1 MKDLKQ
7 ATVKDILKLATK
19 DLLAV
24 YNANAPQPIDRFS
37 DHTAAF
43 RRTKALLESLGRGM
57 SVTSAPKPTDT
68 KKARTKVLVATVS
81 KPANATEYHS
91 VLAAFKSL
99 HLPIE
104 KHQRFRRQVKLQ
116 GKAVFDQYIFTA
128 TY

>member
-24 YNANAPQPIDRFS
+24 YNANAPQQIGRFS

-57 SVTSAPKPTDT
+57 SAPKPADT
-68 KKARTKVLVATVS
+68 KKARTKVLVAPVS
-81 KPANATEYHS
+81 KPASTTEYHS
-91 VLAAFKSL
+91 VLAAFKAL
-99 HLPIE
+99 NLPTE

-116 GKAVFDQYIFTA
+116 GKATFGQFIFTA
-128 TY
+128 TYY